1 MRRSNM
7 YKLDDL
13 LKQTGVNHPMP
24 MIDGVN
30 MIYAKR
36 TSVVQVGIVFEVV
49 EMMDCGSF
57 SRVSCL
63 CTCGLLGIKRWQGS
77 REGVCFSWAGQVIM
91 NSMGAFLGE
100 SSSESSR
107 AWVSSLA
114 LLLPSNSCQILA
126 MGPSWFGHYHQ
137 APQKCHSS
145 FLNDTKQHYLL
156 ITILFIINYWYISI
170 F

>member
-77 REGVCFSWAGQVIM
+77 REGVCFS
-91 NSMGAFLGE
+91 
-100 SSSESSR
+100 
-107 AWVSSLA
+107 
-114 LLLPSNSCQILA
+114 
-126 MGPSWFGHYHQ
+126 
-137 APQKCHSS
+137 
-145 FLNDTKQHYLL
+145 
-156 ITILFIINYWYISI
+156 
-170 F
+170 